1 VSGVTRH
8 PRLPR
13 DRQPAKR
20 HPAQWL
26 YALVPLAA
34 LAGAVAIVVELVSR

>member
-1 VSGVTRH
+1 MSGVTRH

-13 DRQPAKR
+13 PRPEPAR

-34 LAGAVAIVVELVSR
+34 LVGAILLLLEVAR